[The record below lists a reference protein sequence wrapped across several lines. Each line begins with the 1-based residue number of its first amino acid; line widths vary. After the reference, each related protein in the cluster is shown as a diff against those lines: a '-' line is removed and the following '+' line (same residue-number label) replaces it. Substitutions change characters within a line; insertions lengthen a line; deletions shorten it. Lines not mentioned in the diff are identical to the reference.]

1 MDETTVVQI
10 NDGLWIPRAEL
21 TYKATRSGGP
31 GGQHVNTTSSRV
43 ELAWDVDASPSLTD
57 AQRARI
63 RDKLANRINNEGVL
77 QLSSSE
83 QRSQHQNKDS
93 VTTRFAEMLA
103 EALVIPKV
111 RKRTRPS
118 RASREKRLQ
127 AKKQR
132 AQTKKMRGPVRR
144 DE

>member
-43 ELAWDVDASPSLTD
+43 ELAWDVGASPSLTD

-63 RDKLANRINNEGVL
+63 QDKLANRINNEGVL

-93 VTTRFAEMLA
+93 VTARFAEMLA
-103 EALVIPKV
+103 ETLVIPKV

-118 RASREKRLQ
+118 RASKEKRLQ

-132 AQTKKMRGPVRR
+132 SQTKKLRGKV
-144 DE
+144 EE

>member
-93 VTTRFAEMLA
+93 VTARFAEMLA

-132 AQTKKMRGPVRR
+132 AQTKKMRGPIRR